1 MRIKGQITEMRA
13 VILPPMEPRT
23 SALLGRLS
31 ESATIAMARKAA
43 ELKASGI
50 DVISLSLG
58 EPDFDTP
65 EILKQAG
72 IQAIEQNITHYTPV
86 PGLQDVREAIA
97 AKFKRDN
104 NLPYTADQIVVSNGA
119 KQSITNVVLSLVD
132 PGEEVILPAPYWVS
146 YADMVA
152 LAGGTSIILPTRI
165 EDDFKIQPE
174 ALEAAITPQT
184 RLLIYSSPCNPSGS
198 VYTKAETEAI
208 AEVLRRHPHVYA
220 ISDEIYE
227 LINFTEAH
235 ASLAAEDGMWDRVI
249 TVNGVSKGFA
259 MTGWRLGYIGAPVWI
274 AKACSK
280 IQGQVTSAPC
290 SIAQVAAGAAV
301 AEDPS
306 IADEMK
312 AAFLKRRD
320 LMIDGLQAIPG
331 LKVNKPMGAFYLFPD
346 VSEWFG
352 KTTPSGSVLT
362 SSDDV
367 SLFLLAEAHVGT
379 VAGSAFGTPECIRLS
394 YAASEDTLS
403 EAIRRIH
410 EAANSLK

>member
-1 MRIKGQITEMRA
+1 
-13 VILPPMEPRT
+13 MEPRT

-65 EILKQAG
+65 ELLKQAG

-152 LAGGTSIILPTRI
+152 LAGGTSVVLPTRI
-165 EDDFKIQPE
+165 EEDFKIQPE

-235 ASLAAEDGMWDRVI
+235 ASLAAEEGMWDRVI

-259 MTGWRLGYIGAPVWI
+259 MTGWRLGYIGAPAWI

-301 AEDPS
+301 AKDPS

-320 LMIDGLQAIPG
+320 LMIAGLQAIPG
-331 LKVNKPMGAFYLFPD
+331 LKVNQPMGAFYLFPD
-346 VSEWFG
+346 VSDWFG
-352 KTTPSGSVLT
+352 KTTPSGAVLS

-367 SLFLLAEAHVGT
+367 SLFLLEEAHVGT

-394 YAASEDTLS
+394 YAASEATLS

>member
-1 MRIKGQITEMRA
+1 MQQ
-13 VILPPMEPRT
+13 RT
-23 SALLGRLS
+23 SQLLNRLS
-31 ESATIAMARKAA
+31 ESATIAMARKAN
-43 ELKASGI
+43 ELKSAGV

-65 EILKQAG
+65 ELIKDAG
-72 IQAIEQNITHYTPV
+72 IEAIKNNITHYTPV
-86 PGLQDVREAIA
+86 PGLPDVREAIS

-104 NLPYTADQIVVSNGA
+104 GLDYAPSQIVVSNGA

-152 LAGGTSIILPTRI
+152 FAGGTHRVLPTSI
-165 EDDFKIQPE
+165 EHDFKIQPDE
-174 ALEAAITPQT
+174 LEAAITEKT

-198 VYTKAETEAI
+198 VYTVQEIEAL
-208 AEVLRRHPHVYA
+208 AAVLKRHPQVYI

-227 LINFTEAH
+227 LINFTGKHCSIGTIDE
-235 ASLAAEDGMWDRVI
+235 LKDRVI

-259 MTGWRLGYIGAPVWI
+259 MTGWRLGYIGAPEWI

-301 AEDPS
+301 SADPRIAETMRS
-306 IADEMK
+306 
-312 AAFLKRRD
+312 AFLVRRD
-320 LMIDGLQAIPG
+320 LMIEGLSSIPG

-346 VSEWFG
+346 VSALFG
-352 KTTPSGSVLT
+352 KTAGPRTIQNAEDFSMY
-362 SSDDV
+362 
-367 SLFLLAEAHVGT
+367 LLEEAHVAT
-379 VAGSAFGTPECIRLS
+379 VGGNAFGTPECIRLS
-394 YAASEDTLS
+394 YAASESQLKEALS
-403 EAIRRIH
+403 RISKAV
-410 EAANSLK
+410 AALQ